1 MIAEST
7 LIGYAIQ
14 QTNGAVEKAGGVYN
28 TSPVGIAVPK
38 HDTALAELLQKVVA
52 KLIADGTYQRILDS
66 WNNSDGAITKPEV
79 NPVVQS

>member
-1 MIAEST
+1 M
-7 LIGYAIQ
+7 
-14 QTNGAVEKAGGVYN
+14 
-28 TSPVGIAVPK
+28 GIAVPK